1 MAQINKLIKYYFYQL
16 FNSIVFIIFGVIAI
30 IGAIITVILPYY
42 LRSEFLSNSSFI
54 ISIIFQVILLFIL
67 LYISTKLFNENKYN
81 LSDIKL
87 LGKNFFRSQMFW
99 AKTLV
104 IIIASTVLIVAMSVL
119 ATFTMLGLHVNGV
132 VIAAIFVSNLIGLF
146 IDILV
151 FAPILIIMSLLLG
164 RIYSPIISL
173 LVILICPITSC
184 IGNFLLS
191 NKSECNS
198 INKNINDTTARVQ
211 YDKIYQFNSSNKL
224 IDYVYAYNYNYD
236 QAAVNNIN
244 TDIANSINYVNKFN
258 FLMPGEITI
267 ATQQAIYSQIN
278 NQVNLSNYLM
288 YSGSLAKYV
297 PSNFKN
303 LSNYLNT
310 NNSYIL
316 TNLNDND
323 FFAKNAIELTQMLL
337 DSVQNVV
344 NNNSSIALN
353 SSEVSG
359 IYNSLVNNEGG
370 LWNFDKLNQ
379 KQIDFIFDLLG
390 SSDSNL
396 FYVWYYNQYLSGNI
410 TDIIGLISEQFSP
423 ELSQLINYLW
433 FNNDTYF
440 NLIIINSSNAILNE
454 FKTKLRSIYPIN
466 SIYKSTNLASEKDLN
481 FFANQLV
488 YINNGAPY
496 ILDQNSV
503 YQVCDLTTFKTK
515 FNITTLDSQTDW
527 INYLSTSNVPT
538 VAFLTNIYNDLKSLN
553 STIIGVD
560 LQNNSF
566 DINSFNQIF
575 TIDVQ
580 PYNSAWISSLIIE
593 LAIIV
598 LFMTLAYQANKNVR
612 LG

>member
-1 MAQINKLIKYYFYQL
+1 M
-16 FNSIVFIIFGVIAI
+16 
-30 IGAIITVILPYY
+30 PYY

-173 LVILICPITSC
+173 LVILIAPITSC

-370 LWNFDKLNQ
+370 LWNFDKLSQ

-423 ELSQLINYLW
+423 GLSQLINYLW

-454 FKTKLRSIYPIN
+454 FKTKLRLIYPIN

>member
-173 LVILICPITSC
+173 LVILIAPITSC

-303 LSNYLNT
+303 LSNYLNS

-370 LWNFDKLNQ
+370 LWNFDKLSQ

-423 ELSQLINYLW
+423 GLSQLINYLW